1 MSEDAARRIATHLG
15 RRGLAAPARLILDA
29 HRPLAPML
37 ADIGAALAP
46 MMGWRD
52 AAASGSLRQLMGD
65 ESAVDRV
72 LHELDA
78 LGERDAEP
86 R

>member
-1 MSEDAARRIATHLG
+1 MSDDAARRIAIQLG
-15 RRGLAAPARLILDA
+15 RRGLATPARLILDA

-37 ADIGAALAP
+37 SDIGAALAP

-52 AAASGSLRQLMGD
+52 AVAPGSVRELMGD
-65 ESAVDRV
+65 EEAVDRV